1 MVLSVSENVAE
12 KMPFYTIG
20 HSSLSLATFIRL
32 LNGAEITGVADVR
45 SSPFSRRSP
54 QYNRREL
61 EASLKERGI
70 EYRFFGKALGGRPKD
85 PRLYVGGTADYEA
98 MARTET
104 FKEGV
109 ERVLKGSTKH
119 RLALMCSE
127 LDPIECHRCLLVG
140 RALSNL
146 GVPVLH
152 ILADAS
158 VQSQRDI
165 EERLLNLNREMNH
178 DFFMPREEKLQF
190 AYRDQGMRVAYT
202 EKASWGEP
210 KLEANDVHYG

>member
-1 MVLSVSENVAE
+1 MSENQTE
-12 KMPFYTIG
+12 KLPIYTIG
-20 HSSLSLATFIRL
+20 HSSHALVTFFQLLSS
-32 LNGAEITGVADVR
+32 AEITGVADVR

-61 EASLKERGI
+61 EASLNQRGI

-85 PRLYVGGTADYEA
+85 PKLYIGGTADYEA
-98 MARTET
+98 MARSGA
-104 FKEGV
+104 FNEGV
-109 ERVLKGSTKH
+109 ERVLKGSKKH

-146 GVPVLH
+146 SIPVLH
-152 ILADAS
+152 ILLDGS
-158 VQSQRDI
+158 IQSQHDI
-165 EERLLNLNREMNH
+165 EERLLDLNKEVNH
-178 DFFMPREEKLQF
+178 DFFMPREEKLGA

-210 KLEANDVHYG
+210 KLEASDVRYG

>member
-1 MVLSVSENVAE
+1 MPENPLPE
-12 KMPFYTIG
+12 PIYTIG
-20 HSSLSLATFIRL
+20 HSSHSLSHFVELVSNWNVTAI
-32 LNGAEITGVADVR
+32 ADVR
-45 SSPFSRRSP
+45 SLPFSRRSP
-54 QYNRREL
+54 HFNRREL
-61 EASLKERGI
+61 EAALKLRGM

-98 MARTET
+98 MAKTEG

-109 ERVLKGSTKH
+109 DRVVKGSRKH

-146 GVPVLH
+146 SIPVLH
-152 ILADAS
+152 ILSDAS
-158 VQSQRDI
+158 TQSQHDI
-165 EERLLNLNREMNH
+165 EEHLLDLNKEVNH
-178 DFFMPREEKLQF
+178 DFFMPREEKLEA

-210 KLEANDVHYG
+210 RLEANDVHYG